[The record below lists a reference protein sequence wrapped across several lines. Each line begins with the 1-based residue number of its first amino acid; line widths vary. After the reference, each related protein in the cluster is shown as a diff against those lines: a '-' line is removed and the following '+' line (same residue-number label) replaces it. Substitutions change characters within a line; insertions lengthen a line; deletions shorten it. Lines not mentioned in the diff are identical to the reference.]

1 MNTEVRGMQNPIGS
15 TILRGKAAIEEVQAL
30 LTQLVQHDKDLTT
43 VRDDI
48 TDMPF
53 TIDHGLA
60 ITKDEVL
67 AVIQARRDS
76 VVRLLENKSIMIRPD
91 VPVEAET
98 RYGLPGF
105 TSVPTVKFVDD
116 VENLT
121 CGFTDSEGVEA

>member
-1 MNTEVRGMQNPIGS
+1 MGVSMNTEVRGMQNPIGS

-30 LTQLVQHDKDLTT
+30 LTQLVQHDKDLAT

-48 TDMPF
+48 TDLPF
-53 TIDHGLA
+53 TIDHDLA

-91 VPVEAET
+91 V
-98 RYGLPGF
+98 
-105 TSVPTVKFVDD
+105 
-116 VENLT
+116 ENLT
-121 CGFTDSEGVEA
+121 CGFTDSEGDEA